1 MAATDLTGAA
11 PPVRPQ
17 AGTARAF
24 STWLW
29 PAIFWVGALAA
40 LAPWAAHSAAGFV
53 SAPLLGMAK
62 MAGLLAGYLVAV
74 QLILMSRVLETRLIS
89 VWHRRLGAAVFAFI
103 TAHIVFSTVGHAA
116 GKSLAAQTL
125 TFIYGYPWLLAAYV
139 GTALIVM
146 IGLTSIRA
154 LKRRMRYET
163 WYYLHLYAYLGT
175 ALAFAHTVTISTD
188 IVGVAKAF
196 WIALYGT
203 AVVLAVWRRIVR
215 PARLAVRHGFRVSQV
230 VQETP
235 DVSSIHIGG
244 RRMREFRIRPGQFLW
259 LRFLTRDGW
268 GQAHPFSLSAAPDG
282 RHLRVTV
289 KALGD
294 HTRGLQD
301 VQVGT
306 RVVVEGPYGSF
317 TIRSRANDRVLM
329 IAAGI
334 GITPIRA
341 LMEEMPPGTV
351 VVYRARSE
359 KEVVFR
365 EELEKLARDRDAR
378 LVYVLDEDAMTDG
391 HPPTG
396 GRADGEGDGRRLP
409 EVLTA
414 PGLARLAPGIA
425 ERDVYLC
432 GPPGLVRRVG
442 AELRKAG
449 VRDRHVHL
457 DPFEL

>member
-1 MAATDLTGAA
+1 M
-11 PPVRPQ
+11 
-17 AGTARAF
+17 
-24 STWLW
+24 TWLW
-29 PAIFWVGALAA
+29 PAIFWAGAVAA
-40 LAPWAAHSAAGFV
+40 LAPWAFNSAAGFA

-62 MAGLLAGYLVAV
+62 IAGLIAGYLVAV
-74 QLILMSRVLETRLIS
+74 QLILMSRVLETQLIA
-89 VWHRRLGAAVFAFI
+89 VWHRRLGGAVFAFI

-116 GKSLAAQTL
+116 GRSLGAQTL
-125 TFIYGYPWLLAAYV
+125 TFIYDYPWLLAAYV

-154 LKRRMRYET
+154 FKRRMRYET

-188 IVGVAKAF
+188 IVGAAKAF

-203 AVVLAVWRRIVR
+203 AVALAVWRRIIR
-215 PARLAVRHGFRVSQV
+215 PGRLAVRHGFRVSQV

-235 DVSSIHIGG
+235 DVTSIHIGG
-244 RRMREFRIRPGQFLW
+244 RRMQEFQIRPGQFLW

-282 RHLRVTV
+282 HSLRVTV

-301 VQVGT
+301 VRVGT
-306 RVVVEGPYGSF
+306 RVIVEGPYGSF
-317 TIRSRANDRVLM
+317 TTRHGKTVLM

-351 VVYRARSE
+351 VIYRARSE

-365 EELEKLARDRDAR
+365 EELDTLARTRNAR
-378 LVYVLDEDAMTDG
+378 MVYVLDEDVRTPSSDG
-391 HPPTG
+391 TG
-396 GRADGEGDGRRLP
+396 GDGRGLP
-409 EVLTA
+409 DALTA
-414 PGLARLAPGIA
+414 PGLTRLTPGIE
-425 ERDVYLC
+425 ERDVFLC